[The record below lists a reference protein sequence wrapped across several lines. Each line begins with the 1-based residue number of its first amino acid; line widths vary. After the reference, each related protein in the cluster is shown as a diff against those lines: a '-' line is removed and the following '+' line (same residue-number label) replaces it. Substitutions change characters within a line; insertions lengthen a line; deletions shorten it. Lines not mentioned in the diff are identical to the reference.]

1 MKYIATQYFTKASEN
16 FKPYNEGD
24 EIELNKEDAKR
35 LIECG
40 LVKPKRKA
48 KNVSNEK

>member
-24 EIELNKEDAKR
+24 EIELNKEDAER
-35 LIECG
+35 MLGAG
-40 LVKPKRKA
+40 LVKAKRKPKA
-48 KNVSNEK
+48 KK